1 MSTERHCAIV
11 DGRIIEYNSAQAS
24 HIWANLKR
32 TVKAGCYRCPFC
44 GKEYPRGKTK
54 HTSYRAWEGFAKD
67 VIGHFACRCGFTTGN
82 TLHLGAHLQQCALA
96 VKSNQGDEMKFD
108 QGLLTAKTMLTARHV
123 NGGVSTVT
131 VTDVKPAGKDF
142 EFSDVCIDIK
152 HQTGEFTIPCKE
164 RGEDFRT
171 LLKEWGLDSS
181 KWIGKKLNLSTEEY
195 TSAKNQTSQIVR
207 FEAA

>member
-1 MSTERHCAIV
+1 MTEHHCAIIE
-11 DGRIIEYNSAQAS
+11 GAIIEYTPAQVS
-24 HIWANLKR
+24 HIWASLKR

-54 HTSYRAWEGFAKD
+54 QASYRAWERFSKD
-67 VIGHFACRCGFTTGN
+67 VMQHFACRCGFTTGN
-82 TLHLGAHLQQCALA
+82 TLHFGAHLQLCVIV
-96 VKSNQGDEMKFD
+96 VKSNDGEPMKFD
-108 QGLLTAKTMLTARHV
+108 QGLLTQKTMLTARHV
-123 NGGVSTVT
+123 SGGVSTVT

-142 EFSDVCIDIK
+142 EFSDVAIEIK
-152 HQTGEFTIPCKE
+152 HQTGEFVIPCKE
-164 RGEDFRT
+164 RGEDFRL
-171 LLKEWGLDSS
+171 LLKEWGLDSA